1 MRPGA
6 RSSNLDTLTKLKHRI
21 QEQARAVT
29 GAALSRRRRS
39 TVEAWQHS
47 VQRVQHLVDAV
58 ARRRLRLQ
66 LRQVRGGVDGA
77 RLQVRLV
84 QENVTH
90 HLQNTSVVRSCVAA

>member
-1 MRPGA
+1 MLVVVAPFEVSFA
-6 RSSNLDTLTKLKHRI
+6 ESVKRSG
-21 QEQARAVT
+21 VT
-29 GAALSRRRRS
+29 IERAALRGWRGDA
-39 TVEAWQHS
+39 VEAWQHS

-90 HLQNTSVVRSCVAA
+90 HLQNTSVVRSCVTP